1 MPFSPSAR
9 IVDNDKL
16 REPQREAWAALREH
30 FSNAAVER
38 EIGVVL
44 PVGCGK
50 SGLIAITPLAL
61 GARRVLVLTPGTR
74 IRKQLSD
81 DLKASSTSNFFARC
95 EVYAAHVELPT
106 VAVLESGRANI
117 DDVRNSDFTVTNI
130 HQVAGEENRWLDQLS
145 ANFFDLI
152 LVDEAHHNVAT
163 SWQQVKQRFPDAR
176 IVNYSATPTR
186 ADGRLMDGRIIYSFP
201 VIRAIRA
208 GYVKRLRAKMLRPS
222 ELRYVDR
229 STGVERIIEADEVR
243 ELGESDAGFRRGIVM
258 SAQTL
263 GSIVDCAVAELRRLQ
278 QETGER
284 RLKIIASAL
293 NQEHCAQVT
302 EAFRS
307 RGLRADYVHSNE
319 GGQANERV
327 FAKLENHELDVIVQA
342 RMLGEGFDH
351 KYLAVAMV
359 GNLYSN
365 LGPFVQFVGRVMRA
379 VEQGAPADA
388 RNQGVVVF
396 HAGANVAGRWD
407 DFRTFS
413 EADQDYFAE
422 LLPEPDDLDFGNNAV
437 VEREPGDH
445 RPRPVEV
452 VEERD
457 VRAAEMA
464 PIGDEV
470 TAGLLR
476 QLAERGITPEQAAQ
490 GVRRVQADRQDVRE
504 AQRATLKSRVPREA
518 SQVLRRLGLESNAMT
533 LDASGRRKNFAWV
546 TSELNRRVNNAVGAG
561 GGERQNLTLEQVN
574 QALDF
579 LPGIVQTLEAEL
591 RQRA

>member
-9 IVDNDKL
+9 IIDNEKL

-30 FSNAAVER
+30 FSRAEADR
-38 EIGVVL
+38 EVGVVL

-50 SGLIAITPLAL
+50 SGLIAVTPLAL
-61 GARRVLVLTPGTR
+61 DARRVLVLAPGTR

-81 DLKASSTSNFFARC
+81 DLKASSASNFFARC
-95 EVYAAHVELPT
+95 EVYAPDVDLPT
-106 VAVLESGRANI
+106 AAVLETGRANI

-130 HQVAGEENRWLDQLS
+130 HQVAGEENRWLDQLP
-145 ANFFDLI
+145 ADFFDLI

-163 SWQQVKQRFPDAR
+163 SWQQVKQRFPHAR

-186 ADGRLMDGRIIYSFP
+186 ADGRLMEGRIIYSFP
-201 VIRAIRA
+201 VIRAIQA

-229 STGVERIIEADEVR
+229 STGVERIIGPDEVR

-258 SAQTL
+258 SDQTL
-263 GSIVDCAVAELRRLQ
+263 GSLVDCARGELLRLRG
-278 QETGER
+278 ETGEG

-293 NQEHCAQVT
+293 NQEHCVQVT

-307 RGLRADYVHSNE
+307 RGLRAEYVHSNE

-327 FAKLENHELDVIVQA
+327 FAKLENHEIDVIVQA

-351 KYLAVAMV
+351 KFLGVAMV

-379 VEQGAPADA
+379 VAQGAPGDPT
-388 RNQGVVVF
+388 NQGVVVF

-413 EADQDYFAE
+413 EADQAYFAE
-422 LLPEPDDLDFGNNAV
+422 LLPEAEDLDFGNNDI
-437 VEREPGDH
+437 VEREPGNN

-452 VEERD
+452 VDQRD
-457 VRAAEMA
+457 VRAAEMD

-476 QLAERGITPEQAAQ
+476 QLAERGITPDQAAQ
-490 GVRRVQADRQDVRE
+490 AIRRAQADRQDVRE
-504 AQRATLKSRVPREA
+504 ALRATLKDRVPREA
-518 SQVLRRLGLESNAMT
+518 SGVLRRLGLESNATT
-533 LDASGRRKNFAWV
+533 LDTSGRRKNFAWV
-546 TSELNRRVNNAVGAG
+546 TSELNRRVNDTTGAG

-574 QALDF
+574 QAIDA
-579 LPGIVQTLEAEL
+579 LPGIVASLEAEL
-591 RQRA
+591 RQRQ